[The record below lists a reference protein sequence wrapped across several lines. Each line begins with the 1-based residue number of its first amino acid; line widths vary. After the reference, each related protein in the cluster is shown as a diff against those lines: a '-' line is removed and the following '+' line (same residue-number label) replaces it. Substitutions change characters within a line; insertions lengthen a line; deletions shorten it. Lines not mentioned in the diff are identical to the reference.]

1 MTATTVSQHRPT
13 LPLISMLVAGAAV
26 TISVVAI
33 ATDDVGSRP
42 TTAIVT
48 PQNNGQPSAQMAPA
62 ELDQVRGVG
71 VPAGDCLTQA
81 PVVRC

>member
-26 TISVVAI
+26 AISVVAI
-33 ATDDVGSRP
+33 ATDDVASRP
-42 TTAIVT
+42 ATAIVT
-48 PQNNGQPSAQMAPA
+48 PQNNGQPPAQKTPV

-71 VPAGDCLTQA
+71 APADCLTRA

>member
-26 TISVVAI
+26 AISVVAI
-33 ATDDVGSRP
+33 ATDDVASPSRHRHRHPTEQWPAAGSR
-42 TTAIVT
+42 T
-48 PQNNGQPSAQMAPA
+48 PA

-71 VPAGDCLTQA
+71 APADCLTRA